1 MIHFIR
7 FNVVGAFGFA
17 LQSGALFAL
26 GHLAHPVNYLAA
38 TAAAVELA
46 VLNNFVCHQLWTWN
60 DRPSATVAETL
71 RRLAKFNL
79 TNGLVSLAG
88 NLILMSLLVG
98 RLGVPVAPAYLV
110 SVATCSIFNFVLAD
124 RIAFQVH
131 HGYSVQ
137 NRER

>member
-7 FNVVGAFGFA
+7 FNAVGALGFA
-17 LQSGALFAL
+17 LQSGALFVL
-26 GHLAHPVNYLAA
+26 THGRHPFGYLTA

-46 VLNNFVCHQLWTWN
+46 ILNNFVWHQLWTWE
-60 DRPSATVAETL
+60 DRPSANSAETL

-98 RLGVPVAPAYLV
+98 RFGLPLAVAYLI
-110 SVATCSIFNFVLAD
+110 SIASCSTCNFFLAD
-124 RIAFQVH
+124 RVAFYVRDVGSEQ
-131 HGYSVQ
+131 
-137 NRER
+137 

>member
-7 FNVVGAFGFA
+7 FNMVGALGFA
-17 LQSGALFAL
+17 LQSGALFVL
-26 GHLAHPVNYLAA
+26 THGPHPFGYLTA

-46 VLNNFVCHQLWTWN
+46 ILNNFVWHQLWTWD
-60 DRPSATVAETL
+60 DRPSVNSAETL

-98 RLGVPVAPAYLV
+98 RFGLPLAVAYLI
-110 SVATCSIFNFVLAD
+110 SIATCSTCNFFLAD
-124 RIAFQVH
+124 RVAFYVRDVARKQ
-131 HGYSVQ
+131 
-137 NRER
+137 

>member
-7 FNVVGAFGFA
+7 FNMVGALGFA
-17 LQSGALFAL
+17 LQSGALFVL
-26 GHLAHPVNYLAA
+26 THGPYPFGYLTA

-46 VLNNFVCHQLWTWN
+46 ILNNFVWHQLWTWD
-60 DRPSATVAETL
+60 DRPSANSAETL

-98 RLGVPVAPAYLV
+98 HFGLPLAVAYLI
-110 SVATCSIFNFVLAD
+110 SIATCSTCNFFLAD
-124 RIAFQVH
+124 RVAFYVRDVGRKQ
-131 HGYSVQ
+131 
-137 NRER
+137 